1 LLVLLQFA
9 GCGKSDITTTKMVP
23 TDGNVT
29 IDAEPD
35 SLDGPWVLTG
45 PEGLTVAGRGDTTL
59 VALAPGPYHLTWG
72 QVADWI
78 APFAQRLELIPG
90 EAIGFEGLYTNSNPF
105 LGREFGTVATFEV
118 ATWNLEH
125 FPKRGLVTVDQAAR
139 ALQAMD
145 VDVVALQEIEEAGYF
160 LALDDRLGDWTG
172 VRAVSA
178 AYNANLAFLY
188 RVGGDWVT
196 DSVGEI
202 LTGYNREFPRA
213 PYVLQGRFQGV
224 PVVVINNHF
233 KCCGDNYIDPTDEWD
248 EEVRR
253 RDAGLLLDQYVRTNF
268 PDQMV
273 IIVGDMNDS
282 LTDAADRNVFNVFLD
297 DPDAWRFV
305 DLAIAQGP
313 SGGWSYPGWPSHL
326 DHILVT
332 AALFPAVDGPA
343 AEVAVVPLFLGYP
356 LGWSGYDRDLS
367 DHLPVALK
375 IVP

>member
-1 LLVLLQFA
+1 VF
-9 GCGKSDITTTKMVP
+9 I
-23 TDGNVT
+23 
-29 IDAEPD
+29 
-35 SLDGPWVLTG
+35 
-45 PEGLTVAGRGDTTL
+45 
-59 VALAPGPYHLTWG
+59 
-72 QVADWI
+72 
-78 APFAQRLELIPG
+78 
-90 EAIGFEGLYTNSNPF
+90 
-105 LGREFGTVATFEV
+105 GREFGTAATIEV

-125 FPKRGLVTVDQAAR
+125 FPKRGLVTVDQTAR

-145 VDVVALQEIEEAGYF
+145 VDVVALQEIEDAAYF
-160 LALDDRLGDWTG
+160 RALDDRLGDWTG

-178 AYNANLAFLY
+178 AYNINLAFLY

-202 LTGYNREFPRA
+202 LTGYSREFPRA
-213 PYVLQGRFQGV
+213 PLVLQGRFQGV
-224 PVVVINNHF
+224 PVVVINIHF
-233 KCCGDNYIDPTDEWD
+233 KCCGDNYFDPSDEWD

-268 PDQMV
+268 PDQKV

-282 LTDAADRNVFNVFLD
+282 LTDAADRNVFNVFLN

-313 SGGWSYPGWPSHL
+313 AGGWSYPGWPSHL

-332 AALFPAVDGPA
+332 AALFPALDGPA

-375 IVP
+375 LVP